1 MNKGQLFNQ
10 KFFDVAEP
18 YQLSFQDPA
27 TDIMEGIINLHNTIM
42 YYLVII
48 IIFVSWILVNVLSK
62 NHFSH
67 ANLNHGTLI
76 EIIWTITP
84 ALILINIALPSFKL
98 LYMMDEV
105 IDPIITIKTIGLLSF
120 APRTPLQFREHVWV
134 RLLTSTNLWF
144 VVCLF
149 FRKTGAEANGGLK
162 LYILNKKKDTLNL
175 FNSCPD
181 LWSDRPE
188 GNKDNFLVP
197 YQWSGHEFVGLYN
210 AHRTQ
215 KGAAGNKLGVKKFIQ
230 LFSFAGLCVFIFIF
244 YFSFYIPNVRANK
257 RNGPH
262 NKEVLSVIIGSLLG
276 DCYGNRKSKEGL
288 RFVFKQSI
296 KNKEYLMWLYQF
308 FFDRG
313 YCSNLIPKQYFTKL
327 KVRSEIKEYSR
338 LPAQRGIPGASRR
351 RFEFNTFTFRSFNWI
366 HKMFYKK
373 GVKYIHPDIE
383 HYLDPLALAIWI
395 MDDGCWANP
404 GVRIATNSFKYKEL
418 KILVKILKIKFNLNC
433 TLQNIQT
440 PGQYS
445 IYIKSDS
452 IPLLRNLVLPYFVKS
467 MIYKLGLPS

>member
-105 IDPIITIKTIGLLSF
+105 IDPIITIKTIGLLKAS
-120 APRTPLQFREHVWV
+120 APKYYPKDIYWV
-134 RLLTSTNLWF
+134 YFL
-144 VVCLF
+144 
-149 FRKTGAEANGGLK
+149 TGAEANGGLK

-175 FNSCPD
+175 STRYNLLMPGLEF
-181 LWSDRPE
+181 
-188 GNKDNFLVP
+188 
-197 YQWSGHEFVGLYN
+197 SGQGHD
-210 AHRTQ
+210 
-215 KGAAGNKLGVKKFIQ
+215 KLGEKKFIQ
-230 LFSFAGLCVFIFIF
+230 LFSFAGLCVFILVFELRAF
-244 YFSFYIPNVRANK
+244 YFYIPNIRANK

-308 FFDRG
+308 FYDRG
-313 YCSNLIPKQYFTKL
+313 YCSNLKPKQYFTKL
-327 KVRSEIKEYSR
+327 KVKSEIKEYS
-338 LPAQRGIPGASRR
+338 

-366 HKMFYKK
+366 HKMYYKN
-373 GVKYIHPDIE
+373 GVKYIHPEIE

-404 GVRIATNSFKYKEL
+404 GVRIATNSFLKKEL

-433 TLQNIQT
+433 TIQNIQT

-452 IPLLRNLVLPYFVKS
+452 ILLLRNLVLPYFVKS
-467 MIYKLGLPS
+467 LIYKLGLPSLQPIIS